1 MTAEKLTVRDLNVS
15 VRRDARRLVRGV
27 SFEVEPGSSFGFVGE
42 TSSGKS
48 LTCRAV
54 ISLLPAGLQ
63 ASGDVRYGSRRISG
77 LTSRELSTVR
87 GRTIS
92 MIFQDPLAALNP
104 MMRVGDAI
112 VQVLR
117 AHGGPDRR
125 AATEAAVE
133 LLERVGIDDPARRAR
148 LHPHEFSGGMRQRVA
163 IAMALA
169 ARPSLLIADEPTS
182 ALDVVVQAGILD
194 LLDRLRREDG
204 MSLILVSHDFGVI
217 SAACDQLAVMYAGQ
231 VVEQGPASQVL
242 SRPAH
247 PYTAGLLASLP
258 QPGQSR
264 ALVPIPGS
272 VPDPG
277 EIGVG
282 CAFAPRCHLA
292 QEACR
297 REPVPLFDVAPG
309 RTSRCLRW
317 ADVYRPEAPSGPDEG
332 RHAVVE

>member
-1 MTAEKLTVRDLNVS
+1 MTAEKLTVRDLDVF
-15 VRRDARRLVRGV
+15 VRRDARPLVRGV
-27 SFEVEPGSSFGFVGE
+27 SFDVEPGSSFGFVGE

-63 ASGDVRYGSRRISG
+63 ASGDIRYGSRRLSG
-77 LTSRELSTVR
+77 LTLRELSAVR

-133 LLERVGIDDPARRAR
+133 LLERVGIDDAARRAR

-182 ALDVVVQAGILD
+182 ALDPELVSDVLDVMRSLADDGMTMVVVTHEIGFA
-194 LLDRLRREDG
+194 REVGD
-204 MSLILVSHDFGVI
+204 SLVFMDEGV
-217 SAACDQLAVMYAGQ
+217 
-231 VVEQGPASQVL
+231 VVEAGPPKEVL
-242 SRPAH
+242 SSPSQDR
-247 PYTAGLLASLP
+247 TQIFL
-258 QPGQSR
+258 SR
-264 ALVPIPGS
+264 IL
-272 VPDPG
+272 
-277 EIGVG
+277 
-282 CAFAPRCHLA
+282 
-292 QEACR
+292 
-297 REPVPLFDVAPG
+297 
-309 RTSRCLRW
+309 
-317 ADVYRPEAPSGPDEG
+317 
-332 RHAVVE
+332 